1 MEMDLK
7 IKVLNG
13 VNLDLLGTREP
24 GIYGAETLND
34 LEDQLRKTVQKWQLS
49 VDLDFFQTNHE
60 GLFLDAIATDV
71 DGILINPGA
80 WTHTSLALADRLK
93 GVDIPYVE
101 VHISN
106 IHAREPIRQQSLI
119 SPAAVSVVSGGGLM
133 AYQMGLWGLL
143 QRLQSCDN

>member
-1 MEMDLK
+1 M
-7 IKVLNG
+7 NG

-24 GIYGAETLND
+24 AVYGTENLAD
-34 LEDQLRKTVQKWQLS
+34 LESQLRQCIQDWKIS
-49 VDLDFFQTNHE
+49 VDLEFIQTNHE
-60 GLFLDAIATDV
+60 GIFLDAITSDV

-93 GVDIPYVE
+93 GVGIPYIE

-119 SPAAVSVVSGGGLM
+119 SPAAISVVSGGGLIV
-133 AYQMGLWGLL
+133 YQMGLWGLV
-143 QRLQSCDN
+143 QRVCA